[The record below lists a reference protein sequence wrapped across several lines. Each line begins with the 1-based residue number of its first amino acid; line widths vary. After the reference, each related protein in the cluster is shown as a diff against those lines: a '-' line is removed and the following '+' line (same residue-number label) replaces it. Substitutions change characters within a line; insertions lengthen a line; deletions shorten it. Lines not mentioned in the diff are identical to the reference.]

1 MSESVVVELARWRAT
16 HVLEYLGRFFAD
28 VFAGASD
35 EDLLNGRAGQ
45 GEPVANAF
53 RRFLHSDL
61 ADLVEEV
68 AEFPEFLRATWRRI
82 GAKLKDRP
90 PTDYQSLGELLDGL
104 WALYEKT
111 ADFALGLVRRV
122 EKLAGDTLPAA
133 SGVEAALAEIKRQRV
148 NLLGH
153 WPWAPSPARL
163 NEAQAA
169 MARGEGQDS
178 EEAFADIAGIPV
190 EELRRQ
196 IAERKNARQGA

>member
-1 MSESVVVELARWRAT
+1 MPESVAVELARWRAT
-16 HVLEYLGRFFAD
+16 HVLEYLGRY
-28 VFAGASD
+28 
-35 EDLLNGRAGQ
+35 
-45 GEPVANAF
+45 F
-53 RRFLHSDL
+53 RRYLHGDL

-68 AEFPEFLRATWRRI
+68 TSFPEVLRLTWRRV
-82 GAKLKDRP
+82 GAQFKDHP
-90 PTDYQSLGELLDGL
+90 PTDYQRLGEVLDGL

-122 EKLAGDTLPAA
+122 EKITGDKLATA
-133 SGVEAALAEIKRQRV
+133 SGMEAALADIKRQRG

-163 NEAQAA
+163 SEAQAA

-196 IAERKNARQGA
+196 IAERRKNALEGA